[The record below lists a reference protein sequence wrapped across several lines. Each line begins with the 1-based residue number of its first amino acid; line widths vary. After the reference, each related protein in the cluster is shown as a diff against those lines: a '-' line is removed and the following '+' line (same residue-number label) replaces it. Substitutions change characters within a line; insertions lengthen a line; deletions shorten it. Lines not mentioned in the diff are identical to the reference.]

1 MGIQDHLGQA
11 IKLFQ
16 APWKTSFTFHFWHE
30 SYVLDDMKLAESSNN
45 SSERMNVTFWGSKH
59 TLTLL
64 ATYYQGDKTPNL
76 QDLWPCLQDDVLMV
90 RATIG
95 SKTAEVSET
104 SKITLKRGRPE
115 LTARRSLTSTTVL
128 LACHRSKWRRC
139 SLRCTRWVED
149 SILCPARRHLP
160 PARFGKWYGSSV
172 K

>member
-1 MGIQDHLGQA
+1 MIWNLQSYPTTVLNEWMWHFGGQN
-11 IKLFQ
+11 ILW
-16 APWKTSFTFHFWHE
+16 P
-30 SYVLDDMKLAESSNN
+30 
-45 SSERMNVTFWGSKH
+45 
-59 TLTLL
+59 LL
-64 ATYYQGDKTPNL
+64 ATYYQRDKTPNL
-76 QDLWPCLQDDVLMV
+76 QDLWPCLREDVLMV
-90 RATIG
+90 RAGNNRFEDGWSIRDIENNTD
-95 SKTAEVSET
+95 TWRPSE
-104 SKITLKRGRPE
+104 KRGRPQ